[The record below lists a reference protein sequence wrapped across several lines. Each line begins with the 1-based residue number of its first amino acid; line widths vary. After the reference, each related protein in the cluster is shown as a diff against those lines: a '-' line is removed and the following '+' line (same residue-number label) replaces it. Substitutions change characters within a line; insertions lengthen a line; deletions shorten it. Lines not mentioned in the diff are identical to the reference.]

1 MKPPEPPSP
10 RQVYQG
16 PLIFLGLII
25 VLPLLARGQY
35 AYLLPLAQIGGL
47 YAILV
52 TGLTLL
58 MGFTGQ
64 VSLGHAGFYGFGAY
78 VAALAA
84 TSWGM
89 PLAGAVVLALIAG
102 ALLALMTGFMVLR
115 LKGNLLA
122 LATLCL
128 GIILG
133 ELFNKSKITGG
144 AAGLFD
150 LPRIDFWGWPGKSA
164 LAKVYL
170 VWAVVWIVVVL
181 ALRLTMS
188 PAGRAMQ
195 AIHFDEEAAAA
206 LGVPVFALK
215 LKIFVLAGFL
225 AALAGVLYAFVYT
238 PAYLGPEEFSLML
251 SVMLVTMVVL
261 GGMGSIWGGLIGAL
275 VTTGLHEVITLAGE
289 KIGFTQITRF
299 EQLFFGALL
308 VGMLVFCPKGL
319 VPSIARLG
327 LRRWRRRT

>member
-1 MKPPEPPSP
+1 
-10 RQVYQG
+10 
-16 PLIFLGLII
+16 LII
-25 VLPLLARGQY
+25 FLPLLARGQY

-78 VAALAA
+78 VAAVAA
-84 TSWGM
+84 TNWGM
-89 PLAGAVVLALIAG
+89 PLTFAIPLALVAGAVLALV
-102 ALLALMTGFMVLR
+102 TGFMVLR

-128 GIILG
+128 GVILG

-150 LPRIDFWGWPGKSA
+150 LPLIDLWGWPGRSP
-164 LAKVYL
+164 LAKVYFI
-170 VWAVVWIVVVL
+170 WIVVWLVVVL

-195 AIHFDEEAAAA
+195 AIHYDEEAAAA

-215 LKIFVLAGFL
+215 LKVFVLAGLL

-261 GGMGSIWGGLIGAL
+261 GGMGSIWGGLLGAL
-275 VTTGLHEVITLAGE
+275 VTTGLHEVITLVGE
-289 KIGFTQITRF
+289 KLGFTQISRF

-308 VGMLVFCPKGL
+308 ILMLVFCPRGL
-319 VPSIARLG
+319 VSSLAGNWLQ
-327 LRRWRRRT
+327 RWRRRT